1 MASSIKKPE
10 AIARINR
17 LYGQGGLDDR
27 NTHFAN
33 VNARKDVWWLD
44 IPLSKISRAGIT
56 EINLVLYDQ
65 HSDKLHFLR
74 VPIDYM
80 RANLGRL
87 VVREDKA
94 VISLELAAD
103 QTRLFQDVR
112 PTSGGVQFGQFKQ

>member
-1 MASSIKKPE
+1 MALSIKKPE

-17 LYGQGGLDDR
+17 LCGQAGLDDR

-33 VNARKDVWWLD
+33 INARKDVWWLD

-56 EINLVLYDQ
+56 EINFLLYDQ
-65 HSDKLHFLR
+65 RSDELHYLR
-74 VPIDYM
+74 VPIGYL

-94 VISLELAAD
+94 VISLELSAD
-103 QTRLFQDVR
+103 QTRLFRDVR